1 MKKDLSSLAGPP
13 SLVHRRHQYHIYR
26 IELMGGGGGGGVG
39 PLGGGFPNSVGSRR
53 GGTSLSSSLACFP
66 AVGRLLV
73 VLNGCWSRI
82 SGGEEARMDGCGW
95 VDDWM
100 DGWVDGG

>member
-1 MKKDLSSLAGPP
+1 M
-13 SLVHRRHQYHIYR
+13 
-26 IELMGGGGGGGVG
+26 
-39 PLGGGFPNSVGSRR
+39 
-53 GGTSLSSSLACFP
+53 
-66 AVGRLLV
+66 